1 MSQSSTITVD
11 ADAISAVAVDTLSTF
26 MSEDVDARALPTL
39 VPAAT
44 WEARVGLRGS
54 VTGEL
59 VLRCSETFA
68 RRAAAQMLGMEPD
81 SDEVAQD
88 ALSELSNVMAGNVK
102 GTLRADCAL
111 TTPTVTTTPGDAE
124 TGPSVSVALA
134 CGSHRVDLTLF
145 LTSGA
150 GTP

>member
-1 MSQSSTITVD
+1 MSQSPTVTVD
-11 ADAISAVAVDTLSTF
+11 AATISAVAVDVLATF
-26 MSEDVDARALPTL
+26 MSETVYARTLPDQPPT
-39 VPAAT
+39 VT

-59 VLRCSETFA
+59 VVRCSEAFA
-68 RRAAAQMLGMEPD
+68 RRAAAQMLGTEAE

-102 GTLRADCAL
+102 GTLLADCAL
-111 TTPTVTTTPGDAE
+111 TTPTVTTSPGASE
-124 TGPSVSVALA
+124 AGPSVTVALA
-134 CGSHRVDLTLF
+134 CGSDQVDVALF
-145 LTSGA
+145 LTSGV